1 MLILHYW
8 SFVNTFPSLDF
19 ENFVSLCPIRASA
32 QDTIFVEN
40 RIEFIWRTI
49 QILPPG
55 NVAFSKHFKTYFRQK
70 KYKKHVKM
78 TDTVVNADVAPLASA
93 SPAAKKSKTA
103 MPIAK
108 KPRVKPAHPPTA
120 EMVYNAIRI
129 LKERS
134 GSSLQAIKKYVS
146 TTYKI
151 DAEKLAPF
159 IKKYLRN
166 AVASG
171 QIVQTKGKGASGS
184 FKLANREVVK
194 KAPKETKP
202 KAPKAKAVVLEKK
215 SKSTKATDAAKKKPA
230 AAKTTK
236 VTAKKA
242 ASAAADKKKPASLKA
257 KAKTATKVSK
267 SPKQKPTKATKV
279 AAKKPKT
286 PKPKKVAPTKAVVA
300 PKKSTAAKKK

>member
-1 MLILHYW
+1 M
-8 SFVNTFPSLDF
+8 T
-19 ENFVSLCPIRASA
+19 E
-32 QDTIFVEN
+32 T
-40 RIEFIWRTI
+40 
-49 QILPPG
+49 
-55 NVAFSKHFKTYFRQK
+55 VA
-70 KYKKHVKM
+70 
-78 TDTVVNADVAPLASA
+78 NAEVAPVASA

-103 MPIAK
+103 VPIAK

-166 AVASG
+166 AVSSG

-202 KAPKAKAVVLEKK
+202 KAKSAKIVPEKK
-215 SKSTKATDAAKKKPA
+215 SKSATKVTDAAKKKA
-230 AAKTTK
+230 AVAKSAK
-236 VTAKKA
+236 VAVKKTAT
-242 ASAAADKKKPASLKA
+242 AAADKKKPASLKA
-257 KAKTATKVSK
+257 KSKAVTKVAK
-267 SPKQKPTKATKV
+267 SPKQKPTKATKAV
-279 AAKKPKT
+279 AKKPKT
-286 PKPKKVAPTKAVVA
+286 PKPKKVAPTKAAVAA